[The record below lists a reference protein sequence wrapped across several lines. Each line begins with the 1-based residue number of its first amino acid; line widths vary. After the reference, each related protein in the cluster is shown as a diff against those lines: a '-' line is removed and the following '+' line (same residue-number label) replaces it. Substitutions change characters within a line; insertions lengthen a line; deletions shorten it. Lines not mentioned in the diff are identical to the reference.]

1 MSETVCFGHF
11 FCVGRQTGEHFSSR
25 IVVVKAVFCSCN
37 YRREVEELKRFE
49 AVFDS
54 LEVIEERIREKLTVE
69 NLACSVHFSKYHYQ
83 RLFREAVGE
92 SVMRYV
98 ARRRM
103 ALAAQELAGTDA
115 SVLEIALKYGYDSHE
130 GFTRGF
136 RAHMGVTP
144 AEYRKYHF
152 SIGFPQTQK
161 ERGAI
166 MYARNTDEIIK
177 ELNQLIVQ
185 ARETVDFTTKNRD
198 IPDAVAYAE
207 FWDYTADR
215 TRAAA
220 DALTETLERITAI
233 ARRPDEISARFMIL
247 KAIEDADFQFQL
259 TAFQTRLTVSR
270 AKPEH
275 RKAFEPICG
284 QYAGLARNAGMR
296 AGRIAGF
303 LGELAELIF
312 RDMRENALK
321 CLQEAVESGRAAA
334 DALADPALPYG
345 YIADAVRDIADELS
359 SLPLREVTVVHL
371 EDCGIRLDI
380 IASAAAKD
388 GWRAPEH
395 KALFNGIVDFR
406 NRIDEAIAFF
416 QNLPEDVSRI
426 VAEAENG
433 GMERSAAKKYS
444 DMAFQGNILLFY
456 LKGETQKLERY
467 LNSRQRTALEGIC
480 DRLAGVIGRVA
491 HRAEEETADMIIES
505 LQGIYRDMTALAE
518 ELGQYGTSIQFI
530 AEQIDNIRSA

>member
-1 MSETVCFGHF
+1 M
-11 FCVGRQTGEHFSSR
+11 
-25 IVVVKAVFCSCN
+25 
-37 YRREVEELKRFE
+37 KRFE
-49 AVFDS
+49 AVFYS

-69 NLACSVHFSKYHYQ
+69 NLAGSVHFSKYHYQ

-92 SVMRYV
+92 SVMQYV

-130 GFTRGF
+130 GFTRSF

-152 SIGFPQTQK
+152 FIGFSQTQK
-161 ERGAI
+161 GRGAI

-185 ARETVDFTTKNRD
+185 AKETVDFIAKNRD
-198 IPDAVAYAE
+198 IPDAATYAE
-207 FWDYTADR
+207 FWDYTAHR
-215 TRAAA
+215 TEAAA
-220 DALTETLERITAI
+220 DALTEMLARITAI

-247 KAIEDADFQFQL
+247 KAIEDAAFQFQL

-275 RKAFEPICG
+275 RRAFEPICG
-284 QYAGLARNAGMR
+284 QYDGLAHSAGMR
-296 AGRIAGF
+296 AGRIADF
-303 LGELAELIF
+303 LGDLAELIF

-345 YIADAVRDIADELS
+345 YIADAVRDIADDLS
-359 SLPLREVTVVHL
+359 SLPLREVTVAHL

-380 IASAAAKD
+380 IASTAAMD

-395 KALFNGIVDFR
+395 RALLNGIVDFHS
-406 NRIDEAIAFF
+406 RIDETIAFF

-426 VAEAENG
+426 AAETENG
-433 GMERSAAKKYS
+433 GMERNADKKYS
-444 DMAFQGNILLFY
+444 DMTFQGNILLFY
-456 LKGETQKLERY
+456 LKGEIQKMERH
-467 LNSRQRTALEGIC
+467 LNPKQRAALEEIC
-480 DRLAGVIGRVA
+480 DRLAGAIGRMA
-491 HRAEEETADMIIES
+491 HRAEEESADRIIES
-505 LQGIYRDMTALAE
+505 LQGIYWDMTALSE
-518 ELGQYGTSIQFI
+518 ELGQYGTSIHFI
-530 AEQIDNIRSA
+530 AEQIDNIRSM

>member
-1 MSETVCFGHF
+1 M
-11 FCVGRQTGEHFSSR
+11 
-25 IVVVKAVFCSCN
+25 
-37 YRREVEELKRFE
+37 KRFE
-49 AVFDS
+49 AVFYS

-69 NLACSVHFSKYHYQ
+69 NLAGSVHFSKYHYQ

-92 SVMRYV
+92 SVMQYV
-98 ARRRM
+98 ASAILR
-103 ALAAQELAGTDA
+103 LAAQELAGTDA

-130 GFTRGF
+130 GFTRSF

-144 AEYRKYHF
+144 AEYRKYRF

-161 ERGAI
+161 GRGAI

-185 ARETVDFTTKNRD
+185 ARETVDFTAKNRD
-198 IPDAVAYAE
+198 IPDAAVYAE
-207 FWDYTADR
+207 FWDYTAHR
-215 TRAAA
+215 TEAAA
-220 DALTETLERITAI
+220 DALTEMLERITAI

-247 KAIEDADFQFQL
+247 KAIEDAAFQFQL

-275 RKAFEPICG
+275 RKAFESICG
-284 QYAGLARNAGMR
+284 QYDGLAHSAGMR

-303 LGELAELIF
+303 LGDLAELIF

-345 YIADAVRDIADELS
+345 YIADAVRDIADDLS
-359 SLPLREVTVVHL
+359 SLPLREVTVAHL

-380 IASAAAKD
+380 IASTAALD

-395 KALFNGIVDFR
+395 KVLLNGIVDFHS
-406 NRIDEAIAFF
+406 RIDEAIAFF

-426 VAEAENG
+426 AAETENG
-433 GMERSAAKKYS
+433 GMERNADKKYS
-444 DMAFQGNILLFY
+444 DMTFQGNILLFY
-456 LKGETQKLERY
+456 LKGEIQKMERH
-467 LNSRQRTALEGIC
+467 LNLKQRAALEEIC
-480 DRLAGVIGRVA
+480 DRLAGAIGRIA
-491 HRAEEETADMIIES
+491 HRAEEESADRIIES
-505 LQGIYRDMTALAE
+505 LQGIYRDMAALAE
-518 ELGQYGTSIQFI
+518 ELGQYGTSIYFI
-530 AEQIDNIRSA
+530 AEQIDNIRAM

>member
-1 MSETVCFGHF
+1 M
-11 FCVGRQTGEHFSSR
+11 
-25 IVVVKAVFCSCN
+25 
-37 YRREVEELKRFE
+37 KRYE
-49 AVFDS
+49 AVFYS

-69 NLACSVHFSKYHYQ
+69 NLAGSVHFSKYHYQ

-92 SVMRYV
+92 SVMQYV

-115 SVLEIALKYGYDSHE
+115 SVLEVALKYGYDSHE
-130 GFTRGF
+130 GFTRSF

-144 AEYRKYHF
+144 AEYRKYHC

-185 ARETVDFTTKNRD
+185 ARETVDFTEKNRD
-198 IPDAVAYAE
+198 IPDAAAYAE
-207 FWDYTADR
+207 FWAYTADR
-215 TRAAA
+215 TEAAA
-220 DALTETLERITAI
+220 DALTETLEHITAI

-247 KAIEDADFQFQL
+247 KAIEDAAFQFQL

-275 RKAFEPICG
+275 RRAYEPICG
-284 QYAGLARNAGMR
+284 QYDGLAHSAGMR
-296 AGRIAGF
+296 AERIAGF
-303 LGELAELIF
+303 LGDLAELIF

-334 DALADPALPYG
+334 DALADPVLPYG

-359 SLPLREVTVVHL
+359 SLPLREMTVTHL
-371 EDCGIRLDI
+371 EDCVIRLDI
-380 IASAAAKD
+380 IASAAALD
-388 GWRAPEH
+388 GCRAPKH
-395 KALFNGIVDFR
+395 KALFNSIGDFHS
-406 NRIDEAIAFF
+406 RIDEAIAFF

-426 VAEAENG
+426 AAEAENG
-433 GMERSAAKKYS
+433 GMERNTAKKYS

-456 LKGETQKLERY
+456 LKGEIQKMERH
-467 LNSRQRTALEGIC
+467 LNQKQQTALVSIC
-480 DRLAGVIGRVA
+480 DRLAGAIGWVA
-491 HRAEEETADMIIES
+491 HREEEEPVDRIVES
-505 LQGIYRDMTALAE
+505 LQGIYQDMTALAE
-518 ELGQYGTSIQFI
+518 ELGQYGTSIHFI
-530 AEQIDNIRSA
+530 AEQIDNIRAM